1 MFEKKVSER
10 QKLAQLEALRDA
22 QNELYL
28 ISREIQL
35 ADAPIP
41 LEQIF
46 YKHNT
51 KAMAAAKLYH
61 ECMLLGIPCVLKP
74 LIKIGT
80 VDAIIEINGKYAI
93 IELDQNLIFHE
104 KWKEF
109 DLDTPLIF
117 LTDHHNIPKFLSE
130 ICTVKL
136 SHSVFSYHNAR
147 LKLLK
152 LRLIHNSGCKEIAH
166 GAT

>member
-1 MFEKKVSER
+1 MFEEKVSQR

-35 ADAPIP
+35 AEAPIP

-51 KAMAAAKLYH
+51 KAMLAAKLYH
-61 ECMLLGIPCVLKP
+61 ECMLMNIPCVLKP
-74 LIKIGT
+74 LTKIGT
-80 VDAIIEINGKYAI
+80 VDAIIEVNGKYAI
-93 IELDQNLIFHE
+93 VEFDQNFLFHQ

-117 LTDHHNIPKFLSE
+117 LTDQTNIPKFLSE

-136 SHSVFSYHNAR
+136 SNSVFNYSKGRLVLMKIRNQSYQQA
-147 LKLLK
+147 
-152 LRLIHNSGCKEIAH
+152 AM
-166 GAT
+166 